1 MRPDKP
7 CRTSPAIRSR
17 RSCLIVVAGEALI
30 DLFVGA
36 ATGAVLPAQAIAGGS
51 PFNVAVGVARL
62 GVETGYLGGL
72 SQDALGDFLS
82 RRLLAEDVDL
92 SLVKRSARP
101 TPVVVVTTDADGQPS
116 YTFHAHDCA
125 DRDLQLSDVPPLL
138 DPRVRALAF
147 GSFALAVEPIGSTL
161 LALAERE
168 AARLLVSID
177 LNLRASV
184 VGDLERWRQR
194 IERFARTAA
203 IIKLSRE
210 DLLDAY
216 GPEAEAGVLAAQWLE
231 GGALLV
237 IVTDGAAGATAY
249 SARHAMHRPSR
260 RVVIADTVGAGDTF
274 HAAFLGRL
282 AQTGRLSR
290 VGVAALDET
299 GLRDLLDYATVAASV
314 TCTRRG
320 ADLPTRAE
328 VDAVFEFGITA

>member
-1 MRPDKP
+1 
-7 CRTSPAIRSR
+7 
-17 RSCLIVVAGEALI
+17 VAGEALI
-30 DLFVGA
+30 DLFIGA
-36 ATGAVLPAQAIAGGS
+36 AAGAILPAQAIAGGS
-51 PFNVAVGVARL
+51 PFNVAVGLARL
-62 GVETGYLGGL
+62 GTETVYLGGL
-72 SQDALGDFLS
+72 SRDALGAFLH
-82 RRLLAEDVDL
+82 RQLLAEGVDL

-101 TPVVVVTTDADGQPS
+101 TPVVVVTTQPDGEPS

-125 DRDLQLSDVPPLL
+125 DRDLQLRDVPPVL

-147 GSFALAVEPIGSTL
+147 GSFALAVEPIGGTL

-184 VGDLERWRQR
+184 VGDLECWRQR

-216 GPEAEAGVLAAQWLE
+216 GPEADAGVLATRWLD

-237 IVTDGAAGATAY
+237 IVTDGSAGATAY
-249 SARHAMHRPSR
+249 WAGQALHRPGN
-260 RVVIADTVGAGDTF
+260 RVVVADTVGAGDTF
-274 HAAFLGRL
+274 HAALLSRL
-282 AQTGRLSR
+282 AQTERLSR
-290 VGVAALDET
+290 DGLATVDET
-299 GLRDLLDYATVAASV
+299 GLRDLLDYATVAASI

-320 ADLPTRAE
+320 ADLPTRVE
-328 VDAVFEFGITA
+328 VDAMFELSPTA